1 MSAAES
7 TYISDYLVLRE
18 KQRYRV
24 DLRKQQA
31 ECEANYARL
40 SKLLPL
46 LEQQAGEGG
55 DTVCF
60 GLRQGEVFLK
70 VLEKAP
76 YTTTL
81 EVVHCQQP
89 CEQGGYEWSKAPHLK
104 VRMYHDAS
112 MAEVVACEG
121 HRHLKPRLP
130 YPHPKGYHVDE
141 KAQWNVFLGEWLSHC
156 LEQGFALAPQVGY

>member
-1 MSAAES
+1 MSAAAS
-7 TYISDYLVLRE
+7 TYISDYQVLRE

-24 DLRKQQA
+24 DLRQQQA

-40 SKLLPL
+40 SKLMPM
-46 LEQQAGEGG
+46 LEKALGDG

-60 GLRQGEVFLK
+60 GLRLGEVSLK
-70 VLEKAP
+70 VLERAP

-81 EVVHCQQP
+81 EVMHRQDHC
-89 CEQGGYEWSKAPHLK
+89 EWSTAPHLK
-104 VRMYHDAS
+104 VRMYHDAA